1 MTGVY
6 RASERS
12 FTPWKNGGGQTAEIL
27 ALPEGA
33 GLDGFE
39 LRLSTAVVASD
50 GPFSSFPGINRVLT
64 LLEGGPMILTME
76 GQEVELTQT
85 SPPFAFLGALPC
97 SARLAGPQVLDF
109 NVMTRAPLRAQ
120 VTRGPLVPV
129 TGTPRAAYALLLS
142 AQAGLQRL
150 DLVDLL
156 HADPALVQDIQ
167 GVEALRVICD
177 LD

>member
-6 RASERS
+6 HASERS

-33 GLDGFE
+33 GLDAFE

-64 LLEGGPMILTME
+64 ILQGGPMILTIE
-76 GQEVELTQT
+76 GREVELGKT
-85 SPPFAFLGALPC
+85 SPPFAFSGALPC
-97 SARLAGPQVLDF
+97 SARLSGPQVLDF
-109 NVMTRAPLRAQ
+109 NVMTRAPLLAQ
-120 VTRGPLVPV
+120 VTRGPLTPV
-129 TGTPRAAYALLLS
+129 TGHPRAAYALLLN
-142 AQAGLQRL
+142 AQAGLQQL

-156 HADPALVQDIQ
+156 RAAPALVQDLQ
-167 GVEALRVICD
+167 GAEVLRVIC
-177 LD
+177 L